1 MRLNLEIIAV
11 GQAESRLVVTGIIDW
26 STIAGFRA
34 RLAQCV
40 APPRPD
46 VLVDLTGLLS
56 WCPEAQ
62 AMLLRAGVRARLR
75 GGQLAV
81 VGLPPIP
88 RWEATDSGLP
98 VLAAP

>member
-1 MRLNLEIIAV
+1 MRLDLDSVVV
-11 GQAESRLVVTGIIDW
+11 GPSASHLDVTGIIDW
-26 STIAGFRA
+26 STIARFRA
-34 RLAQCV
+34 QLHDCV

-62 AMLLRAGVRARLR
+62 AVLRRASMAARLR
-75 GGQLAV
+75 GGQLTV

-88 RWEATDSGLP
+88 RWEAKDSGLP
-98 VLAAP
+98 VLSAL